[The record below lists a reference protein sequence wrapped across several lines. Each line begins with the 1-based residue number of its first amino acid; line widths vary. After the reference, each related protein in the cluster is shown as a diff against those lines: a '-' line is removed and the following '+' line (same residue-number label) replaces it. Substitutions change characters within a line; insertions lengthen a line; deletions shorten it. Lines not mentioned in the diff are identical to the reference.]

1 MNVCKPVMEQK
12 QLAHIPQ
19 LEWTERFFI
28 GQLSNWL
35 ARRTVNAIPLGV

>member
-1 MNVCKPVMEQK
+1 MRTTSKGS
-12 QLAHIPQ
+12 IPQ